1 MDDQDKRAGM
11 LSGGQVTRREV
22 LKKGLIGAAGLTVLP
37 AVIAAC
43 STATVTT
50 APSVAPA
57 TAVGPTP
64 AGVTPP
70 PAVVTPGGQ
79 ITGKVTIGSN
89 LSDAVPK
96 KALADVITAF
106 TTANPGVTVTVNTV
120 DHTTFQNQ
128 ISSYL
133 AATPEDVATWFSG
146 FRMRAF
152 VDQGLFTP
160 IDDVWAGPMGKL
172 YSDAYKTACTASD
185 GKLYMVPF
193 DTYAWTV
200 YYVPSLWKAKGYT
213 IPTTLAE
220 MKTLAAKMK
229 ADNIVPIGLGQKDGW
244 PAMGHFDI
252 IDLRENGY
260 QFHVDLMAGKNKWT
274 DAKVAQVF
282 NVWKSLLPF
291 YQSGAAGRLWQDAAA
306 GLLNKTTGMMLQP
319 QVVETF
325 TAAEKATPGKG
336 ILADLDF
343 FPWPNHG
350 TQWDAEAAL
359 DAPIDGYM
367 LTAKSPTLQADTAAA
382 KAFLAFL
389 GTGAAQ
395 IIYAKAN
402 TAGIATANDVDQSAY
417 NALQK
422 KQAAVIGGAKKL
434 TQFLDRDA
442 APAFTGPNGMGSFL
456 IDFLSKPDQDLTAF
470 LAKIQK
476 FQDSLGS

>member
-1 MDDQDKRAGM
+1 MDDQDKRVVL

-37 AVIAAC
+37 TVIAAC
-43 STATVTT
+43 STAVATT
-50 APSVAPA
+50 APTGTPA
-57 TAVGPTP
+57 AAGPTP
-64 AGVTPP
+64 TPAPVTSVTP
-70 PAVVTPGGQ
+70 AAL
-79 ITGKVTIGSN
+79 TGKVTIGSN

-133 AATPEDVATWFSG
+133 AAQPEDVVSWFSG

-152 VDQGLFTP
+152 VAQGFFTP
-160 IDDVWAGPMGKL
+160 IDDVWAGPMGAL
-172 YSDAYKTACTASD
+172 YTDAYKTACTADD

-193 DTYAWTV
+193 DTYAWAV
-200 YYVPSLWKAKGYT
+200 YYRPSVWAAKGYA
-213 IPTTLAE
+213 IPTTLTQFKA
-220 MKTLAAKMK
+220 LAAKMK
-229 ADNIVPIGLGQKDGW
+229 TDNLVPIGLGDKDGW

-252 IDLRENGY
+252 INLRENGY

-274 DAKVAQVF
+274 DPKVVQVF
-282 NVWKSLLPF
+282 TVWKSLLPF
-291 YQSGAAGRLWQDAAA
+291 YQSGAAGRIWQDASA
-306 GLLNKTTGMMLQP
+306 GLLAKTTGMMLQP
-319 QVVETF
+319 QVAETF
-325 TAAEKATPGKG
+325 AASSAAD
-336 ILADLDF
+336 LADLDF

-367 LTAKSPTLQADTAAA
+367 LSAKSPTLPADATAA

-395 IIYAKAN
+395 LIYAKAEV
-402 TAGIATANDVDQSAY
+402 ADIAPAKDADQSAY
-417 NALQK
+417 SALQK
-422 KQAAVIGGAKKL
+422 KQVQIIANAKKL
-434 TQFLDRDA
+434 TQFMDRDTNPNFA
-442 APAFTGPNGMGSFL
+442 GANGMQGFL
-456 IDFLSKPDQDLTAF
+456 IDFLANPNQDLTAY

-476 FQDSLGS
+476 FWDSLGA

>member
-1 MDDQDKRAGM
+1 MDDQEKRPGL

-22 LKKGLIGAAGLTVLP
+22 LKAGVIGVAGLTVLP
-37 AVIAAC
+37 MVLAAC
-43 STATVTT
+43 SSGATP
-50 APSVAPA
+50 APS
-57 TAVGPTP
+57 
-64 AGVTPP
+64 
-70 PAVVTPGGQ
+70 GGGGL
-79 ITGKVTIGSN
+79 TGKVTIGSN

-133 AATPEDVATWFSG
+133 AATPEDVVSWFSG

-172 YSDAYKTACTASD
+172 FTDAYKTACTASD

-229 ADNIVPIGLGQKDGW
+229 TDSIVPIGLGQKDGW

-274 DAKVAQVF
+274 DPKVAQVF
-282 NVWKSLLPF
+282 TVWKDLLPF
-291 YQSGAAGRLWQDAAA
+291 YQAGAAGRLWQDAAA

-325 TAAEKATPGKG
+325 TAAGADK
-336 ILADLDF
+336 LADLDF

-350 TQWDAEAAL
+350 TQWDAEQAL

-367 LTAKSPTLQADTAAA
+367 LTAKSTTLQADTAAA

-417 NALQK
+417 NPLQK
-422 KQAAVIGGAKKL
+422 KQAAVIASAKKL

>member
-1 MDDQDKRAGM
+1 MDDQEKKTG
-11 LSGGQVTRREV
+11 LLTGGQVTRREV

-43 STATVTT
+43 SSSATPSPA
-50 APSVAPA
+50 APS
-57 TAVGPTP
+57 
-64 AGVTPP
+64 
-70 PAVVTPGGQ
+70 GGGALS
-79 ITGKVTIGSN
+79 GKVTLGSN

-96 KALADVITAF
+96 KALADVVTAF
-106 TTANPGVTVTVNTV
+106 QTANPGVTVSINTV
-120 DHTTFQNQ
+120 DHTTFQTQ
-128 ISSYL
+128 ISNYL
-133 AATPEDVATWFSG
+133 AATPQDVITWFSG

-152 VDQGLFTP
+152 VDQGFFMN
-160 IDDVWAGPMGKL
+160 IDDVWAGPMGAL
-172 YSDAYKTACTASD
+172 YTDAYKTACTASD
-185 GKLYMVPF
+185 GKKYMVPF

-213 IPTTLAE
+213 VPTTLDE

-229 ADNIVPIGLGQKDGW
+229 TDGLVPIGLGQKDGW

-274 DAKVAQVF
+274 DPKVAQVF

-291 YQSGAAGRLWQDAAA
+291 YQAGAAGRVWQDAAA
-306 GLLNKTTGMMLQP
+306 GLVAKTTGMMLQP

-325 TAAEKATPGKG
+325 TAAGAAA
-336 ILADLDF
+336 LADLDF
-343 FPWPNHG
+343 FPWPHHG
-350 TQWDAEAAL
+350 TPYDAEEAL

-367 LTAKSPTLQADTAAA
+367 LTAKSPSAAA
-382 KAFLAFL
+382 DAAASKAFLAFL

-402 TAGIATANDVDQSAY
+402 VAGIATSNDVDTSAY
-417 NALQK
+417 TPLQK
-422 KQAAVIGGAKKL
+422 KQAQVIANAKKL

-456 IDFLSKPDQDLTAF
+456 IDFLSNPDQDLTAF

>member
-1 MDDQDKRAGM
+1 MDDQEKRAG
-11 LSGGQVTRREV
+11 LFSGGQVTRRQV
-22 LKKGLIGAAGLTVLP
+22 LKAGVIGAAGLTVLP
-37 AVIAAC
+37 TVLAAC
-43 STATVTT
+43 SSAATP
-50 APSVAPA
+50 APS
-57 TAVGPTP
+57 
-64 AGVTPP
+64 
-70 PAVVTPGGQ
+70 GGGGGGGGGGL
-79 ITGKVTIGSN
+79 TGKVTIGSN

-106 TTANPGVTVTVNTV
+106 TKANPGVTVTVNTV

-133 AATPEDVATWFSG
+133 AATPEDVVTWFSG

-160 IDDVWAGPMGKL
+160 IDDVWAGPMGAL
-172 YSDAYKTACTASD
+172 YTDAYKTACTASD

-220 MKTLAAKMK
+220 LKTLAAKMK
-229 ADNIVPIGLGQKDGW
+229 TDNIVPIGLGQKDGW

-252 IDLRENGY
+252 MDLRENGY

-274 DAKVAQVF
+274 DPKVAQVF
-282 NVWKSLLPF
+282 TVWKDLLPF
-291 YQSGAAGRLWQDAAA
+291 YQAGAAGRLWQDAAA
-306 GLLNKTTGMMLQP
+306 GLLNQTTGMMLQP

-325 TAAEKATPGKG
+325 TAAGADK
-336 ILADLDF
+336 LADLDF

-350 TQWDAEAAL
+350 TQWDAEKAL

-367 LTAKSPTLQADTAAA
+367 LTAKSTTLQADTAAA

-402 TAGIATANDVDQSAY
+402 TAGIATASDVDQSAY
-417 NALQK
+417 NPLQK
-422 KQAAVIGGAKKL
+422 KQAAVIAGAKKL

-456 IDFLSKPDQDLTAF
+456 IDFLANPNQDLTAF

>member
-1 MDDQDKRAGM
+1 
-11 LSGGQVTRREV
+11 
-22 LKKGLIGAAGLTVLP
+22 
-37 AVIAAC
+37 
-43 STATVTT
+43 
-50 APSVAPA
+50 
-57 TAVGPTP
+57 
-64 AGVTPP
+64 
-70 PAVVTPGGQ
+70 
-79 ITGKVTIGSN
+79 
-89 LSDAVPK
+89 
-96 KALADVITAF
+96 
-106 TTANPGVTVTVNTV
+106 
-120 DHTTFQNQ
+120 
-128 ISSYL
+128 
-133 AATPEDVATWFSG
+133 
-146 FRMRAF
+146 MRAF

-160 IDDVWAGPMGKL
+160 IDDVWAGPMGAL
-172 YSDAYKTACTASD
+172 YTDAYKTACTASD

-200 YYVPSLWKAKGYT
+200 YYVPSLWKTKGYT

-220 MKTLAAKMK
+220 LKTLAAKMK
-229 ADNIVPIGLGQKDGW
+229 TDNIVPIGLGQKDGW

-252 IDLRENGY
+252 LDLRENGY

-274 DAKVAQVF
+274 DPKVAQVF
-282 NVWKSLLPF
+282 TVWKDLLPF
-291 YQSGAAGRLWQDAAA
+291 YQDGAAGRLWQDAAA
-306 GLLNKTTGMMLQP
+306 GLLNQTTGMMLQP

-325 TAAEKATPGKG
+325 TAAGADK
-336 ILADLDF
+336 LADLDF

-350 TQWDAEAAL
+350 TQWDAEKAL

-367 LTAKSPTLQADTAAA
+367 LTAKSTTLQADTAAA

-402 TAGIATANDVDQSAY
+402 TAGIATAGDVDQSAY
-417 NALQK
+417 NPLQK
-422 KQAAVIGGAKKL
+422 KQAAVIAGAKKL